1 MSKKLSPI
9 SGFPEFLPE
18 EQIVMQHVM
27 AMIHGV
33 YESFGFIPIE
43 TPAVERVEH
52 VLEKG
57 VQGKEVY
64 VLRRLHEEGDLP
76 AELALHF
83 DLTVP
88 LARYVA
94 QHYGKLTF
102 PFKRY
107 QTQPVWRGERPQAG
121 RYRQFYQSDID
132 VIGDGDLSIYHDAE
146 ICVAIDQI
154 FSKLEVGPFTIR
166 LNHRKVLQGLLNS
179 VGLVDATAIHQ
190 ALKIIDEMEKVPLE
204 KTLEAF
210 AELGL
215 STEQSDRL
223 LAFFSVDMDA
233 EETLQFLSSLSVSTQ
248 FEAGVQD
255 LREIVKFLDYFNVS
269 PLHYKI
275 DLKIARGLDYYT
287 GVVLETTLDDHP
299 GLGSICSGG
308 RYDDLAGVFINRKL
322 PGVGIS
328 IGLSRLVPQLIK
340 AGLLKAERACTASV
354 LITMQNPA
362 HLSRYLNMA
371 AHLRKAGIATEVFL
385 ENKKLGAQMRYAD
398 KRGFQIVLVA
408 DDPEFEKES
417 VRLKVMQSGEQKE
430 VLIQDL
436 IESVSSSLSSK

>member
-18 EQIVMQHVM
+18 EQIVMQRTM
-27 AMIHGV
+27 DTIRGV

-52 VLEKG
+52 LLEKG

-64 VLRRLHEEGDLP
+64 VLRRMQAEGDQP
-76 AELALHF
+76 ADLALHF

-94 QHYGKLTF
+94 QHYGRLTF

-121 RYRQFYQSDID
+121 RYRQFYQSDFD
-132 VIGDGDLSIYHDAE
+132 VIGDGDLSIFHDAE
-146 ICVAIDQI
+146 ICVITDQI
-154 FSKLEVGPFTIR
+154 FSKLAVGPFTIR
-166 LNHRKVLQGLLNS
+166 MNHRKVLQGLLNS
-179 VGLVDATAIHQ
+179 VGLVEDEQIHKAI
-190 ALKIIDEMEKVPLE
+190 KIIDDMEKLPLE
-204 KTLEAF
+204 KTLKAF
-210 AELGL
+210 EELGL
-215 STEQSDRL
+215 SKEECDRL
-223 LAFFSVDMDA
+223 LEFFSLDMET
-233 EETLQFLSSLSVSTQ
+233 EETLKFLSSMTVSTQ

-255 LREIVKFLDYFNVS
+255 LREIVKFLDFFNV
-269 PLHYKI
+269 PPMHYKI

-287 GVVLETTLDDHP
+287 GVVYETTLDDHP
-299 GLGSICSGG
+299 GIGSICSGG
-308 RYDDLAGVFINRKL
+308 RYDDLAGVFINKKL

-328 IGLSRLVPQLIK
+328 IGLSRLISQ
-340 AGLLKAERACTASV
+340 LLKAGVLKADQACTAPV

-371 AHLRKAGIATEVFL
+371 THLRKSGIATEVFL

-398 KRGFQIVLVA
+398 KKGFLVVIVA
-408 DDPEFEKES
+408 DDPEFEKEM
-417 VRLKVMQSGEQKE
+417 VRLKVMRTGEQKE

-436 IESVSSSLSSK
+436 VESVSSSLSSK

>member
-18 EQIVMQHVM
+18 EQIVMQR
-27 AMIHGV
+27 AMDIIRGV

-52 VLEKG
+52 MLEKG

-64 VLRRLHEEGDLP
+64 VLRRLQEDGSLP

-94 QHYGKLTF
+94 QHYGRLYF

-107 QTQPVWRGERPQAG
+107 QMQPVWRGERPQAG

-132 VIGDGDLSIYHDAE
+132 VIGDGELSIAHDAE
-146 ICVAIDQI
+146 ICVVIDQI
-154 FSKLEVGPFTIR
+154 FSRLSIGSFTIR
-166 LNHRKVLQGLLNS
+166 MNHRKVLQGLLNS
-179 VGLVDATAIHQ
+179 VGLVDDGQIHQ
-190 ALKIIDEMEKVPLE
+190 AIKIIDEMEKMPIE
-204 KTLEAF
+204 KTLKGFEG
-210 AELGL
+210 LGL
-215 STEQSDRL
+215 SKENCNHL
-223 LAFFSVDMDA
+223 LEFFSIDLNA
-233 EETLQFLSSLSVSTQ
+233 EETLKFLSSISVNTQ

-255 LREIVKFLDYFNVS
+255 LREIVKFLDLFNV
-269 PLHYKI
+269 PPQHYKI

-287 GVVLETTLDDHP
+287 GIVYETTLDDHP
-299 GLGSICSGG
+299 ALGSICSGG
-308 RYDDLAGVFINRKL
+308 RYDDLAGVFINKKL
-322 PGVGIS
+322 PGVGSS
-328 IGLSRLVPQLIK
+328 IGLTRLIPQ
-340 AGLLKAERACTASV
+340 LLKAGIWKADCTCTAPV

-371 AHLRKAGIATEVFL
+371 TKLRAHGIATEVFL
-385 ENKKLGAQMRYAD
+385 ESKKLGAQMRYAD
-398 KRGFQIVLVA
+398 KKGFLVTIVA
-408 DDPEFEKES
+408 DDPEFEKEM
-417 VRLKVMQSGEQKE
+417 VRLKVMRTGEQKE
-430 VLIQDL
+430 ILIQDL
-436 IESVSSSLSSK
+436 VESVSSSLDSK